1 MTKVALAYRLGVLA
15 GLSALCTACAST
27 PVEVPT
33 SPVRMGIEQPPMPEP
48 DLRAASAN
56 ETAVQGR
63 RDTEFFKGGASPR
76 ASSVQSTPSDGRR
89 YELNLQDAEVRSV
102 VDAILGDLFKA
113 NYSVS
118 PQVQGR
124 LTLRTGRPVTKAAM
138 LSVLE
143 TALVSVSAALIEQDG
158 AYHVIPLDQAPQRV
172 RSARRLDER
181 KSSTPGYGIEVVPL
195 RYVSAREMSK
205 ILESFAPKGSV
216 LQSDD
221 THNHLILSGT
231 GQERSAMIRTID
243 AFDVDGMAGAVFAM
257 YHVSHLVPEQLVSE
271 LKQVFQPPLDLLG
284 GRVRLVPMDRMK
296 AILGIAKNKADL
308 DTVDE
313 WVRKLDVAPK
323 TGGRRLY
330 VYNVQNGSAKELAA
344 SLHLVLN
351 GEARADR
358 NRGRSNTSGMEGGNS
373 GSDQVPPAAVPATPS
388 IPNTAQAGASRVVS
402 NDDNNSI
409 IFYGTEEEYAIV
421 REALGKLDVLP
432 RQVMIEAI
440 LAEVTLNDNLR
451 YGVQWFF
458 NSSANS
464 FSFSSVESGAVASQ
478 YPGFSYVYS
487 GLSDAKVVINALQSK
502 TDVKVLSAP
511 KLVVLNNQK
520 ASLQVGDEVPIRTQI
535 AQSTVGSGSP
545 VISSI
550 QMRETGVM
558 LDVTP
563 RVNDNG
569 NVILDVTQEVSD
581 VATTVSSGIDSPTIQ
596 RRRLR
601 SVIATRDGATVALGG
616 LIRDSSSKGNSGV
629 PWLKDIPV
637 IGNLFKTNSA
647 DARRTELVVLLM
659 PRVMRNHEETE
670 AVVDQLI
677 GGFNAVPEVLGKA
690 VRIVPK
696 SPNP

>member
-1 MTKVALAYRLGVLA
+1 
-15 GLSALCTACAST
+15 
-27 PVEVPT
+27 
-33 SPVRMGIEQPPMPEP
+33 
-48 DLRAASAN
+48 
-56 ETAVQGR
+56 
-63 RDTEFFKGGASPR
+63 
-76 ASSVQSTPSDGRR
+76 
-89 YELNLQDAEVRSV
+89 
-102 VDAILGDLFKA
+102 
-113 NYSVS
+113 
-118 PQVQGR
+118 
-124 LTLRTGRPVTKAAM
+124 
-138 LSVLE
+138 
-143 TALVSVSAALIEQDG
+143 
-158 AYHVIPLDQAPQRV
+158 
-172 RSARRLDER
+172 
-181 KSSTPGYGIEVVPL
+181 
-195 RYVSAREMSK
+195 
-205 ILESFAPKGSV
+205 
-216 LQSDD
+216 
-221 THNHLILSGT
+221 
-231 GQERSAMIRTID
+231 
-243 AFDVDGMAGAVFAM
+243 
-257 YHVSHLVPEQLVSE
+257 
-271 LKQVFQPPLDLLG
+271 
-284 GRVRLVPMDRMK
+284 
-296 AILGIAKNKADL
+296 
-308 DTVDE
+308 
-313 WVRKLDVAPK
+313 
-323 TGGRRLY
+323 
-330 VYNVQNGSAKELAA
+330 
-344 SLHLVLN
+344 
-351 GEARADR
+351 
-358 NRGRSNTSGMEGGNS
+358 MEGGNT
-373 GSDQVPPAAVPATPS
+373 GGDQVPPAAVPAAPS
-388 IPNTAQAGASRVVS
+388 MPSTAQAGTSRVVS

-409 IFYGTEEEYAIV
+409 IFYGTDEEYTIV
-421 REALGKLDVLP
+421 KEALGKLDVLP

-637 IGNLFKTNSA
+637 IGNLFKTNTA
-647 DARRTELVVLLM
+647 DTRRTELVVLLM

-690 VRIVPK
+690 VKIVPK